1 MVGDELVDHFGE
13 GIAYT
18 ILPFASLSALALL
31 AALAVLSRHEE
42 LEEENRLAGLRE
54 VYYQG
59 LRQEQAQ
66 VRALRHDM
74 RNHLSAL
81 LGQVDP
87 RLMQLGLG
95 LMKNCRERDD
105 RNAALLRALRPFVKE
120 ERRAGLDRALQ
131 IVGVTRIIRAA
142 LETMGGKGEEGRV

>member
-1 MVGDELVDHFGE
+1 MGTPD
-13 GIAYT
+13 
-18 ILPFASLSALALL
+18 
-31 AALAVLSRHEE
+31 
-42 LEEENRLAGLRE
+42 
-54 VYYQG
+54 
-59 LRQEQAQ
+59 
-66 VRALRHDM
+66 
-74 RNHLSAL
+74 LSAL
-81 LGQVDP
+81 LSQVDP

>member
-1 MVGDELVDHFGE
+1 MGE
-13 GIAYT
+13 MEDKLNA
-18 ILPFASLSALALL
+18 ILNDPSAMGQIMALARSLNGGGDSP
-31 AALAVLSRHEE
+31 A
-42 LEEENRLAGLRE
+42 
-54 VYYQG
+54 
-59 LRQEQAQ
+59 EQSTPPPEPGESPPPSPASQ
-66 VRALRHDM
+66 MGTPD
-74 RNHLSAL
+74 LSAL
-81 LGQVDP
+81 LDQVDP

-105 RNAALLRALRPFVKE
+105 RNAALLRALRPFVRE